1 MIYSAFKMAGLA
13 PPLLVSKSRPQFAD
27 SNAEQMLRIFQGAVF
42 SNPGPDMVKA
52 KPTMHHHHDCGSD
65 NDFDD
70 PASWNRASYNHHSC
84 DDLESSPDVSNPYRA
99 AAIFHL
105 QLMFAVDEFLTD
117 APDARVAVVAVAV
130 VLSWPSTRGLTVG
143 NIATRLACTRPARRL
158 NRRRLIRH
166 PEETMKIRFLVALV
180 GLAVSFAFPTFAQQK
195 DTVDP
200 KIAQQIRALETKFDE
215 AYNKND
221 APAVAALYTEDAFY
235 GTPHGGFHGRQAIE
249 EDYARHSFQDYH
261 SNNLFITVDR
271 AIAVGNE
278 VHATGRWSVTYQ
290 PQGGG
295 TIKGRR
301 PPDMGFC
308 P

>member
-1 MIYSAFKMAGLA
+1 LRLLLFVAGFLITISSDQEMIYSAFKMAGLA

-27 SNAEQMLRIFQGAVF
+27 SNAEQMLRIFQGAVI

-143 NIATRLACTRPARRL
+143 NIATRLGWSPATLTRSIARFKTL
-158 NRRRLIRH
+158 
-166 PEETMKIRFLVALV
+166 A
-180 GLAVSFAFPTFAQQK
+180 GLA
-195 DTVDP
+195 
-200 KIAQQIRALETKFDE
+200 
-215 AYNKND
+215 
-221 APAVAALYTEDAFY
+221 
-235 GTPHGGFHGRQAIE
+235 
-249 EDYARHSFQDYH
+249 
-261 SNNLFITVDR
+261 
-271 AIAVGNE
+271 
-278 VHATGRWSVTYQ
+278 
-290 PQGGG
+290 GGG
-295 TIKGRR
+295 VR
-301 PPDMGFC
+301 PGAGSIGDGSSVGPDGC
-308 P
+308 KLK

>member
-1 MIYSAFKMAGLA
+1 
-13 PPLLVSKSRPQFAD
+13 LLVSKSRPQFAD
-27 SNAEQMLRIFQGAVF
+27 SNAEEMLRIFQGAVI

-166 PEETMKIRFLVALV
+166 PEHEMPVHHLLERILDEYIVAAGLQSGQPLFQSLNSVGTAVTGRALNRYNAWAAIRKRAKAAGFLTPV
-180 GLAVSFAFPTFAQQK
+180 GCHTWRATGITIYLENDGRLEHAQQMAGHESPRTTKLYDRTK
-195 DTVDP
+195 DEITLSEVER
-200 KIAQQIRALETKFDE
+200 IRL
-215 AYNKND
+215 
-221 APAVAALYTEDAFY
+221 
-235 GTPHGGFHGRQAIE
+235 
-249 EDYARHSFQDYH
+249 
-261 SNNLFITVDR
+261 
-271 AIAVGNE
+271 
-278 VHATGRWSVTYQ
+278 
-290 PQGGG
+290 
-295 TIKGRR
+295 
-301 PPDMGFC
+301 
-308 P
+308 